1 MQQKERC
8 QHCQRLCLR
17 PAEKQPDLC
26 RSEWTKATLSVPE
39 RQLHT
44 RRQPT
49 RKSNCSVYALSFSP
63 ARSNQTLKCL
73 TLGNCRARWADV
85 GFKSYCLILAWLRPW
100 CWHLKY
106 LHLLLGKQKL
116 DCLYRVAAWGV
127 VRAAPDNWHWQTFRF
142 SGVDLHW

>member
-1 MQQKERC
+1 VQSAARGMTLCDPAFHFKPRLMPIDSKRYPQNWIEIAKRAKDAAGWRC

-73 TLGNCRARWADV
+73 TRATVALGEQMWGLSRSPLSLLDYAPDV
-85 GFKSYCLILAWLRPW
+85 GI
-100 CWHLKY
+100 
-106 LHLLLGKQKL
+106 
-116 DCLYRVAAWGV
+116 
-127 VRAAPDNWHWQTFRF
+127 
-142 SGVDLHW
+142 